1 MSDSGTVDITNLV
14 SSMQS
19 TFVTWA
25 SNLAFAAI
33 IAVPGLS
40 FLGLPIISSILKYAL
55 SWVIGKIAADAA
67 LEAFFL
73 NTAIKNASNAVDYVD
88 AVNAKNSLPETAT
101 DAEYALAEK
110 QEMDAFRNFV
120 VIGA

>member
-1 MSDSGTVDITNLV
+1 MTTPGTVDITNLV

-25 SNLAFAAI
+25 TNLAFAAI
-33 IAVPGLS
+33 VAVPGLS
-40 FLGLPIISSILKYAL
+40 FLGLPVISSILRYAL

-73 NTAIKNASNAVDYVD
+73 NTAVRNASNAQDYVD
-88 AVNAKNSLPETAT
+88 AINAKNSLSETAT
-101 DAEYALAEK
+101 DAEYLVAE
-110 QEMDAFRNFV
+110 QNEMAAFHNFV
-120 VIGA
+120 VIGS